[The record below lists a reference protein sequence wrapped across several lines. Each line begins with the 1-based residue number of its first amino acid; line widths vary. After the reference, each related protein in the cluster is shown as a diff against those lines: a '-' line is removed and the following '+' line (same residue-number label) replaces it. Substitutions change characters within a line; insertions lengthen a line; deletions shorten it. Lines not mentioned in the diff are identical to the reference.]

1 MAKSNPK
8 GPDPSFRFSD
18 GPEPT
23 TLLDSER
30 ISSRTASRFPWLRV
44 VFGFA
49 SCLLLLAAAIDA
61 RGADIPALERQ
72 LINPCKNCGGMPL
85 AGSYCGT
92 ANQTKQEL
100 RDLAAQGKTDEE
112 ILAAFVAK
120 HGQWILVTP
129 PRKGF
134 ALLAWILP
142 MVGMV
147 LGGGGLAL
155 FLKRARISPEL
166 ADAARSTPDIA
177 AQPPI
182 PLNDA
187 VRAEYREAL
196 RRELGDA

>member
-1 MAKSNPK
+1 MVKSSSKMSEP
-8 GPDPSFRFSD
+8 FRFSD

-23 TLLDSER
+23 TLLNSER
-30 ISSRTASRFPWLRV
+30 TRSRTVSKFPWTRLI
-44 VFGFA
+44 FGLA

-85 AGSYCGT
+85 AGSYCGG
-92 ANQTKQEL
+92 ANQAKQEL

-134 ALLAWILP
+134 TLLAWILP
-142 MVGMV
+142 MVGIV

-155 FLKRARISPEL
+155 FLKRARISPGR
-166 ADAARSTPDIA
+166 AHGVQPAPDIA
-177 AQPPI
+177 AQAPI

-187 VRAEYREAL
+187 TRAEYREAL